1 MIDIKIATPVVN
13 LTGNS
18 KESLRGEW
26 FLFKDQLYH
35 ARENIRVEMETI
47 VSAFPHESFHG
58 RNHFV
63 KGQGADHEACLHKME
78 IFKELNA
85 LRTKVDRVLG
95 EYHQKSEQ
103 IIESIS

>member
-1 MIDIKIATPVVN
+1 MIDTKIATPVAHLN
-13 LTGNS
+13 GNS
-18 KESLRGEW
+18 KESLSGEW

-58 RNHFV
+58 RNHYV
-63 KGQGADHEACLHKME
+63 KGEGADQEAYNHKME
-78 IFKELNA
+78 IFKELNE
-85 LRTKVDRVLG
+85 LRTKVDTILG